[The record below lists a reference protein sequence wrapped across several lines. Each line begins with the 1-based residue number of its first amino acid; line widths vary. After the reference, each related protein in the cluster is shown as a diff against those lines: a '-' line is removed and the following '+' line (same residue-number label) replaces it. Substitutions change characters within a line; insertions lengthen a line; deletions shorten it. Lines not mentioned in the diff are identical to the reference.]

1 MLATSSAGAVGVFMF
16 SAIAGGSVNTAAQE
30 HLHAVDSAN
39 SERAMVAQQSPLLE
53 EQSNYP
59 EALEGLNYKG
69 AEGWGFEETEEPVAA
84 FDGVGGAAFG
94 VEPLAGGELVGANAV
109 EVQTLTDAQIVEA
122 LQPLNLEPIDL
133 EEMVLYRT
141 LRVRRGVTAATLLKR
156 AELSDPAAQTFLSS
170 DAKAKEGLFAGKR
183 RKISIESNGLGQL
196 TKMSTLWLD
205 TDRHY
210 KKLIVER
217 KNGKL
222 VSSIERRPVT
232 VNMKE
237 VGGTVRVAL
246 FQATDDAGLPDSVTD
261 QLIDTFSSRIDF
273 HRKLRKGDK
282 FNLVHE
288 SFEAEGEVLG
298 TGKMLAAE
306 FVNGRRH
313 YEAMWFKQ
321 KGMPGGY
328 YTLDGNSL
336 KKAFLASPLKF
347 TRITSLFGNRRHPIS
362 GKWKKH
368 NGMDYAAPTGTPIMS
383 LGDGVVKFAGWQ
395 RGYGNCVEVAHRGG
409 RSTFYA
415 HMSKL
420 KVKKGQTI
428 QQKDI
433 VGLVGSTGWSTGP
446 HLHLEYRLNGA
457 YKDPKILVKDGGG
470 SLPVEQKYM
479 AEFKRQAEKM
489 RVALKKSEKTRLAL
503 R

>member
-1 MLATSSAGAVGVFMF
+1 MVLAVAGGEPADENTRRLSDMAGAR
-16 SAIAGGSVNTAAQE
+16 AAM
-30 HLHAVDSAN
+30 AA
-39 SERAMVAQQSPLLE
+39 QSPLLE
-53 EQSNYP
+53 EESSYP
-59 EALEGLNYKG
+59 EALEGMNSRGADGWELNNLDG
-69 AEGWGFEETEEPVAA
+69 SSQQHAARVAEPQPQLTAAAPLAAEGAAGEGAAETVAA
-84 FDGVGGAAFG
+84 VTA
-94 VEPLAGGELVGANAV
+94 P
-109 EVQTLTDAQIVEA
+109 VQTLTDAQIVEA
-122 LQPLNLEPIDL
+122 LQPLNLAPIDM
-133 EEMVLYRT
+133 EDMVLYRT
-141 LRVRRGVTAATLLKR
+141 LRIRRGTTAAQLMQR
-156 AELSDPAAQTFLSS
+156 AELQDPQAQAFLAA
-170 DAKAKEGLFAGKR
+170 DAHAREGLFGGQR
-183 RKISIESNGLGQL
+183 RKVSIESNGLGQL
-196 TKMSTLWLD
+196 TRLSTLWLD

-210 KKLIVER
+210 RKLTVVREGDRLVSSVER
-217 KNGKL
+217 K
-222 VSSIERRPVT
+222 PVT
-232 VNMKE
+232 VRLNE

-246 FQATDDAGLPDSVTD
+246 FQAADDANLPDAVTE

-273 HRKLRKGDK
+273 HRRLRKGDR

-298 TGKMLAAE
+298 SGKMLAAR
-306 FVNGRRH
+306 FVNGRRK

-321 KGMPGGY
+321 PTMPGGY

-347 TRITSLFGNRRHPIS
+347 TRISSLFGNRRHPIS

-368 NGMDYAAPTGTPIMS
+368 NGMDYAAPKGTPIMS

-395 RGYGNCVEVAHRGG
+395 RGYGNCVEVMHRGG

-415 HMSKL
+415 HMSKI

-446 HLHLEYRLNGA
+446 HLHLEYRLNGQ
-457 YKDPKILVKDGGG
+457 YKNPQILVKDGGG
-470 SLPVEQKYM
+470 SLPVEAKYM
-479 AEFKRQAEKM
+479 PVFKQQADKM
-489 RVALKKSEKTRLAL
+489 RVALANAEESRVVAS